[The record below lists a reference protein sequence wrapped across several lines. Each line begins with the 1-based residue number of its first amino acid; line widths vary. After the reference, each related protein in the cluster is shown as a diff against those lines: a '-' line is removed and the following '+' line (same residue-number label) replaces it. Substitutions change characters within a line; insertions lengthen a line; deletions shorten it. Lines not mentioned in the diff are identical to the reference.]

1 MGMIIY
7 TLISGPKRY
16 HEIHA
21 KIPGIS
27 DRLLTKRLNELVSAG
42 LISKKLI
49 DLSTKKVVYELTPNG
64 LAFKDVIQSILNW
77 IEICDFKQTTN
88 NSNDY
93 SDRWNILLL
102 YSISTK
108 FQSFTLHIQ
117 KNKFLS
123 RFIFIE

>member
-1 MGMIIY
+1 MNQENCTHICSSYHQAIEFIGKRWMGMIIY

-93 SDRWNILLL
+93 SDR
-102 YSISTK
+102 
-108 FQSFTLHIQ
+108 
-117 KNKFLS
+117 
-123 RFIFIE
+123 